1 MTTVTIDEKS
11 TKGKRLIEYLKTLD
25 YVNFNENRGTREL
38 RQSLKELRSGKTK
51 PISQLL
57 K

>member
-25 YVNFNENRGTREL
+25 YVNFKENRGTREL